1 MNYIPI
7 RPITTL
13 FFLCFFSIT
22 SLASSIEEPPLQINT
37 ISNNS
42 VKSSIV
48 KIYTVAKKTN
58 YKTPWNSKTLSM
70 TGSGSI
76 IANNR
81 ILTNAHV
88 VADNTFIEVK
98 RYGKTK
104 RYEAQVVSVS
114 HEADLAILAVSD
126 PLFFAGAKALSL
138 GELPKTQQEVLVYG
152 FPTGGD
158 TMSVTK
164 GVVSRIE
171 YQRYVHS
178 GEHLL
183 AVQVDAAI
191 NSGNSGGPIISDG
204 KLVGVVMQKQ
214 RKADNIGYM
223 VPIPI
228 LKHFLKDLE
237 DGKRDGFPGFGVQTQ
252 DMQNPAIR
260 KMHRVPEGITGAL
273 VYHINYNSPAKG
285 IIEVDD
291 VITAIDG
298 HNVTDTEQVEYRTG
312 EYISHWYY
320 LDLHQIG
327 ETVSFDILRKGVE
340 KHVNVTLAHDYNPYR
355 LVPYQSYDQDPS
367 YFIWGGF
374 VFTPLTTNYMI
385 KTKWTPEE
393 AYQWS
398 NAKQQEVVVLSQVL
412 ADSVNK
418 GYHNISD
425 IIVAKING
433 KTFANMKEFYQLLKQ
448 STEVF
453 IIFED
458 KFGYQVIMDRLA
470 VEARNEAI
478 LKRYNI
484 RYGTSH
490 SLLQLDQN
498 TTQHSEQKSIPTAP
512 IPENTISIQK
522 PLPAQVEP
530 PQKEVNIPSN
540 IIHPQ
545 SNTIIPTTVIPNP
558 IAPAVSTGQ

>member
-1 MNYIPI
+1 MNYITI
-7 RPITTL
+7 R
-13 FFLCFFSIT
+13 FFSISLFLFLLTLT
-22 SLASSIEEPPLQINT
+22 SLTSAVEEPPLQSK
-37 ISNNS
+37 SNAVANSS

-48 KIYTVAKKTN
+48 KIYTVAKKAN

-104 RYEAQVVSVS
+104 RYEAQVISVS

-126 PLFFAGAKALSL
+126 PLFFAGANALIL

-204 KLVGVVMQKQ
+204 KLVGVVMQKR

-260 KMHRVPEGITGAL
+260 KMHNVPEGITGAL

-298 HNVTDTEQVEYRTG
+298 HDVTDTEQVEYRTG

-327 ETVSFDILRKGVE
+327 ESVSLDILRKGVA
-340 KHVNVTLAHDYNPYR
+340 KQVNITLAHDYNPYR
-355 LVPYQSYDQDPS
+355 LVPYQSYDQEPS

-385 KTKWTPEE
+385 ETKWTPEE

-398 NAKQQEVVVLSQVL
+398 NKAQQEVVVLSQVL

-418 GYHNISD
+418 GYHTISD

-433 KTFANMKEFYQLLKQ
+433 KTFANMKEFYQILK
-448 STEVF
+448 STTEAF

-458 KFGYQVIMDRLA
+458 KFGYQVIMDRVA
-470 VEARNEAI
+470 VEARNEYI

-484 RYGTSH
+484 RHGISH
-490 SLLQLDQN
+490 SLLQLNQN
-498 TTQHSEQKSIPTAP
+498 KTQHSEQKNSPKA
-512 IPENTISIQK
+512 
-522 PLPAQVEP
+522 PLPQSAITN
-530 PQKEVNIPSN
+530 QKSLPVSPVLPMQNNINIPNHPANSN
-540 IIHPQ
+540 SI
-545 SNTIIPTTVIPNP
+545 
-558 IAPAVSTGQ
+558 GQ

>member
-1 MNYIPI
+1 MNNMPK
-7 RPITTL
+7 RFFRTL
-13 FFLCFFSIT
+13 LFLLLPHIALSAHA
-22 SLASSIEEPPLQINT
+22 LEVPSIEEPPTQANQL
-37 ISNNS
+37 NNNR

-88 VADNTFIEVK
+88 VADSTFIEVK

-104 RYEAQVVSVS
+104 RYEAKVVSVS
-114 HEADLAILAVSD
+114 HEADLAILAVAD
-126 PLFFAGAKALSL
+126 PLFFTGANALSL

-191 NSGNSGGPIISDG
+191 NSGNSGGPIISEG
-204 KLVGVVMQKQ
+204 KLIGVVMQKQ

-260 KMHRVPEGITGAL
+260 KIHQVPDDATGAL

-327 ETVSFDILRKGVE
+327 ETVSLDILRKGVA
-340 KHVNVTLAHDYNPYR
+340 KRVNITLAHDYNPYR
-355 LVPYQSYDQDPS
+355 LVPYQRYDQDPS

-374 VFTPLTTNYMI
+374 VFTSLTSNYMI
-385 KTKWTPEE
+385 ETKWTPEE

-398 NAKQQEVVVLSQVL
+398 SEKQQEVVVLSQVL

-433 KTFANMKEFYQLLKQ
+433 KTFANLNQFYQMLKNT
-448 STEVF
+448 TEAF

-490 SLLQLDQN
+490 SLLQLQQNDIQQSTQQSLPKALIPANTTHLQTPLPSALPQN
-498 TTQHSEQKSIPTAP
+498 TVNIMNQP
-512 IPENTISIQK
+512 IPLATDKVNPSRT
-522 PLPAQVEP
+522 EP
-530 PQKEVNIPSN
+530 Q
-540 IIHPQ
+540 
-545 SNTIIPTTVIPNP
+545 
-558 IAPAVSTGQ
+558 

>member
-1 MNYIPI
+1 MNYRLI
-7 RPITTL
+7 RFFTTL
-13 FFLCFFSIT
+13 LFLTIFSFT
-22 SLASSIEEPPLQINT
+22 SLIYAVEEPPLQSNT
-37 ISNNS
+37 IANNS
-42 VKSSIV
+42 VNSAIV

-58 YKTPWNSKTLSM
+58 YKTPWNSKTLST

-88 VADNTFIEVK
+88 IADNTFIEVK

-114 HEADLAILAVSD
+114 HEADLAILTVND
-126 PLFFAGAKALSL
+126 PVFFAGAHALSL

-204 KLVGVVMQKQ
+204 KLIGVVMQKQ

-260 KMHRVPEGITGAL
+260 KMHHVPEGVTGAL

-285 IIEVDD
+285 IIEVGD

-298 HNVTDTEQVEYRTG
+298 HNVTDTEQVEYRKG

-327 ETVSFDILRKGVE
+327 ETVSLDILRQGVAQR
-340 KHVNVTLAHDYNPYR
+340 VNITLAHDYNPYR
-355 LVPYQSYDQDPS
+355 LVRYQSYDQDPS

-385 KTKWTPEE
+385 ETKWTPEE

-398 NAKQQEVVVLSQVL
+398 NEKQQEVVVLSQVL

-433 KTFANMKEFYQLLKQ
+433 KSFANMKQFYQILKQ
-448 STEVF
+448 STEAF

-470 VEARNEAI
+470 VEVRNKAI

-490 SLLQLDQN
+490 SLLQLEPKSKQYGKQKN
-498 TTQHSEQKSIPTAP
+498 TPIVSSETKTTRVPT
-512 IPENTISIQK
+512 
-522 PLPAQVEP
+522 PLPPVAEPAQHHG
-530 PQKEVNIPSN
+530 NIPSN
-540 IIHPQ
+540 IITPPT
-545 SNTIIPTTVIPNP
+545 NTPTPST
-558 IAPAVSTGQ
+558 IAPRTETGQSSGQ

>member
-1 MNYIPI
+1 MPLQLLKF
-7 RPITTL
+7 L
-13 FFLCFFSIT
+13 FFFL
-22 SLASSIEEPPLQINT
+22 LLSSTVLIQAAEEPPLQINT
-37 ISNNS
+37 SSNS
-42 VKSSIV
+42 AVKSSIV
-48 KIYTVAKKTN
+48 KIYTVAKKAN
-58 YKTPWNSKTLSM
+58 YKTPWNSETMSM

-76 IANNR
+76 IANQH

-88 VADNTFIEVK
+88 IADNTFIEVK

-104 RYEAQVVSVS
+104 RYEAHVVSVS
-114 HEADLAILAVSD
+114 HEADLAILEVSD
-126 PLFFAGAKALSL
+126 PLFFAGASALSL

-178 GEHLL
+178 GERLL

-204 KLVGVVMQKQ
+204 KLIGVVMQKQ

-237 DGKRDGFPGFGVQTQ
+237 DGHRDGFPGFGVQTQ
-252 DMQNPAIR
+252 DMQNLAIR
-260 KMHRVPEGITGAL
+260 KMHHVPEGITGAL

-285 IIEVDD
+285 VIEVGD

-327 ETVSFDILRKGVE
+327 ETVSLDILRKGQA
-340 KHVNVTLAHDYNPYR
+340 KRVNITLAHDYNPYR
-355 LVPYQSYDQDPS
+355 LVSYRNYDTEPN

-385 KTKWTPEE
+385 ETKWTPEE

-398 NAKQQEVVVLSQVL
+398 SEKQQEVVVLSQVL

-433 KTFANMKEFYQLLKQ
+433 KTFANMNEFYKILKQ
-448 STEVF
+448 STEPF

-470 VEARNEAI
+470 VEARNEQI

-484 RYGTSH
+484 RYSTSH
-490 SLLQLDQN
+490 SLLQLDQQTAQQQNNPKSKLPSIAIPLIPSSSTLPN
-498 TTQHSEQKSIPTAP
+498 TPKMQNSIPVAP
-512 IPENTISIQK
+512 VINSVQNPV
-522 PLPAQVEP
+522 A
-530 PQKEVNIPSN
+530 IPS
-540 IIHPQ
+540 I
-545 SNTIIPTTVIPNP
+545 
-558 IAPAVSTGQ
+558 PAVEIVTPSSTVQP

>member
-1 MNYIPI
+1 MNYSKIVTPFFTFLLLI
-7 RPITTL
+7 SPLSSALETT
-13 FFLCFFSIT
+13 
-22 SLASSIEEPPLQINT
+22 EPPLQINT
-37 ISNNS
+37 STTNNS
-42 VKSSIV
+42 LKSAIV
-48 KIYTVAKKTN
+48 KIYTVSKKSN
-58 YKTPWNSKTLSM
+58 YKTPWNSKTVGM

-76 IANNR
+76 IANQR

-88 VADNTFIEVK
+88 VADSTFIEVK

-104 RYEAQVVSVS
+104 RYEAHVVSVS
-114 HEADLAILAVSD
+114 HEADLAILEVTD
-126 PLFFAGAKALSL
+126 KDFFNDASVLSL

-171 YQRYVHS
+171 YQRYAHS
-178 GEHLL
+178 GERLL

-204 KLVGVVMQKQ
+204 KLIGVVMQKQ
-214 RKADNIGYM
+214 RKAENIGYM

-228 LKHFLKDLE
+228 LKHFLSDLE
-237 DGKRDGFPGFGVQTQ
+237 DGKRNGFPGFGVQTQ
-252 DMQNPAIR
+252 DMQNSAIR
-260 KMHRVPEGITGAL
+260 KMYKVPEDQTGAL

-285 IIEVDD
+285 IIEVGD

-298 HNVTDTEQVEYRTG
+298 HNVTDTEQVEYRKG

-327 ETVSFDILRKGVE
+327 ETVNFDILRAGQE
-340 KHVNVTLAHDYNPYR
+340 KKVSVKLARAYNPYR
-355 LVPYQSYDQDPS
+355 LVPYQRYDREPS

-374 VFTPLTTNYMI
+374 VFTPLTTNYMAEA
-385 KTKWTPEE
+385 KWTPEE
-393 AYQWS
+393 SYQWS
-398 NAKQQEVVVLSQVL
+398 SEDQQEVVVLSQVL

-418 GYHNISD
+418 GYHNIAD

-433 KTFANMKEFYQLLKQ
+433 QRFANMQQFYQILTQSKQ
-448 STEVF
+448 DF

-470 VEARNEAI
+470 VEARNEPI

-484 RYGTSH
+484 RYGTSL
-490 SLLQLDQN
+490 SLSQP
-498 TTQHSEQKSIPTAP
+498 KPT
-512 IPENTISIQK
+512 
-522 PLPAQVEP
+522 
-530 PQKEVNIPSN
+530 PSN
-540 IIHPQ
+540 ETQQAGNQNITPKL
-545 SNTIIPTTVIPNP
+545 
-558 IAPAVSTGQ
+558 